1 MNRRYIALASIVLM
15 VLGLSL
21 LFVGLRRPV
30 TIVIDGQSF
39 AIQTRALTVRQAL
52 NSARIVTTPQDQIL
66 PPPNHLLG
74 WNKAIQVIRARPV
87 QVWAPETGLLAP
99 IQAANR
105 IPANLLAN
113 FGIKLFPKDQ
123 IRWNGEV
130 VAPDQPLLLA
140 PSYLLQFNPAIPFT
154 LEENGN
160 KRTLYTTAATIGS
173 ALEEAHIALSSSDRL
188 SVPLESPPRE
198 NMEITL
204 TRARPITIRDGD
216 AKISSQS
223 AASTIGEALAE
234 AGVPLQGLDYTK
246 PPDKQ
251 PIPEN
256 GGVRVIRV
264 TEEIVL
270 EQTPIAFET
279 EYTADPETELDQRSI
294 VEAGEPGIKASRIR
308 IRYENGEEVS
318 REIDAEW
325 VAKNPVNQK
334 AGYGTKVVV
343 RTLDTPS
350 GTIEYWRAV
359 NVYATSYSPCRSGT
373 EKCYYGT
380 SLGLPVQ
387 RGVIGVTSAW
397 YRLMAGQQV
406 YVPDYGTG
414 TIADIGGGVPG
425 KYWIDLGFT
434 DEEFEPWYY
443 DTTIY
448 FLTPV
453 PESIPWILP

>member
-1 MNRRYIALASIVLM
+1 MNRRYLALASIILII
-15 VLGLSL
+15 LGLSL

-30 TIVIDGQSF
+30 TILLDQQPLVV
-39 AIQTRALTVRQAL
+39 QTRALTIRQAL
-52 NSARIVTTPQDQIL
+52 RSARVVTTSQDQIT
-66 PPPNHLLG
+66 PPPGRLLG
-74 WNKAIQVIRARPV
+74 WNTVIHIQRARPV
-87 QVWAPETGLLAP
+87 QVWTPETGLLPP
-99 IQAANR
+99 ILSTER
-105 IPANLLAN
+105 IPANLLAG

-123 IRWNGEV
+123 VRWNGEV
-130 VAPDQPLLLA
+130 VLPDSPLLLA
-140 PSYLLQFNPAIPFT
+140 PSYLLQFEPAVSFT
-154 LEENGN
+154 LNENGVE
-160 KRTLYTTAATIGS
+160 KKIYSSAATLG
-173 ALEEAHIALSSSDRL
+173 AALSQTGVTLSAHDRL
-188 SVPLESPPRE
+188 SAPLESPLQE
-198 NMEITL
+198 GMEITL
-204 TRARPITIRDGD
+204 TRARPITIREGD
-216 AKISSQS
+216 IEIPGQS
-223 AASTIGEALAE
+223 AAATVGEALAE
-234 AGVPLQGLDYTK
+234 AGRPLQGLDYSKPAETK
-246 PPDKQ
+246 

-256 GGVRVIRV
+256 GVIRVVRV
-264 TEEIVL
+264 TEEIIL
-270 EQTPIAFET
+270 EQTHIAYET
-279 EYTADPETELDQRSI
+279 EFIADPETELDQRRI
-294 VEAGEPGIKASRIR
+294 VQAGEPGIKASRIR

-318 REIDAEW
+318 RQTDAEW

-334 AGYGTKVVV
+334 TGYGTRVVV
-343 RTLDTPS
+343 RKLDTPS